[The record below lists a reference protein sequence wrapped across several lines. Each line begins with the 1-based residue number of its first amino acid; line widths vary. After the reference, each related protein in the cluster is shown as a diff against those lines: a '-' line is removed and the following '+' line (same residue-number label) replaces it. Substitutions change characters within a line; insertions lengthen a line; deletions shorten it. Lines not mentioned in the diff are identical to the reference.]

1 MPRKKQLT
9 LDNVTGKLSRL
20 NSENLPLISI
30 SGLDVGDE
38 PIPFG
43 ESPTDVIEFHLYDTS
58 DNYIASGKLP
68 HPLPP
73 KLDVGSHVRSLG
85 YERGTYKIVFT
96 RTWWQ

>member
-1 MPRKKQLT
+1 MQRKKQLT

-43 ESPTDVIEFHLYDTS
+43 E
-58 DNYIASGKLP
+58 
-68 HPLPP
+68 
-73 KLDVGSHVRSLG
+73 
-85 YERGTYKIVFT
+85 
-96 RTWWQ
+96 